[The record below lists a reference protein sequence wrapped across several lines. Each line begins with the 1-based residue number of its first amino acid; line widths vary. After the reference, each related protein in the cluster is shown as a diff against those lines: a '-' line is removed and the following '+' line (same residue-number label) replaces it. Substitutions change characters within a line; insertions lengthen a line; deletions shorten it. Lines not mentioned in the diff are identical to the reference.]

1 MPETVLLVPA
11 DLAVAWQ
18 DVSSALPQPI
28 FGTVPPP
35 EEELVDAAEVGVVAL
50 QVTGYI
56 ADVGGFAMLVAAVR
70 QWFRQRQP
78 DSADQPLCLRRREGE
93 DRPVWLMLAADMS
106 DDEIRKLI
114 EEFLQSRRMD

>member
-1 MPETVLLVPA
+1 MVN
-11 DLAVAWQ
+11 
-18 DVSSALPQPI
+18 
-28 FGTVPPP
+28 
-35 EEELVDAAEVGVVAL
+35 AAEVGVVAL

-56 ADVGGFAMLVAAVR
+56 ADVGGIAMLAAAVR

-78 DSADQPLCLRRREGE
+78 DSADQSLRLRRRDGE